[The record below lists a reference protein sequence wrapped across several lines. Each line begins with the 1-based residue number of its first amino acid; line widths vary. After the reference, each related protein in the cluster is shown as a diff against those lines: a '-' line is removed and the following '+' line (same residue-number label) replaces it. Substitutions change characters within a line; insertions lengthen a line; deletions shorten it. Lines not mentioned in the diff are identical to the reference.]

1 MRVFAAELKKLLI
14 LFRADPKSLAAGVIA
29 PTIILIIFA
38 LTFGDFNPLKLAW
51 VNEDRGPYGAMLE
64 EAVFSQISPLGDR
77 PYFEE
82 FAAGYEQAMELY
94 NQGKVNGVIVVGED
108 FSSALSGGGS
118 ASIDYIFNNY
128 NTDMAKNLRL
138 YLDEGILAFYR
149 AADPGVRIEV
159 EERLNVETQL
169 PWFDIIAVAVFLLA
183 FLLGSMFNMLYLFY
197 KEKVDET
204 LCEYRLSPNGIWA
217 SLLARVLV
225 ALLAGTITAL
235 VNAALAYVISGV
247 NIAAFL
253 PGIIPTLLVLGVTYV
268 FFAEIAAL
276 LSDSFSGA
284 AVFTMASTVV
294 LWFLSGATA
303 SIKYSTGI
311 LRAIAL
317 AIPNTYGLSRIR
329 GEIFAMD
336 PSVGG
341 ILGAEAGWLIMAAYA
356 LAAAFIAFRV
366 YRKKLARMVV

>member
-1 MRVFAAELKKLLI
+1 MRVFLAELKKLLI

-82 FAAGYEQAMELY
+82 FAAGYDAAMELY

-149 AADPGVRIEV
+149 AEDPGVQIEV
-159 EERLNVETQL
+159 EERLNVEAQL

-356 LAAAFIAFRV
+356 LAAALIAFRV

>member
-14 LFRADPKSLAAGVIA
+14 LFRADPKSLAAGIIA

-82 FAAGYEQAMELY
+82 FAAGYEQAIELY

-108 FSSALSGGGS
+108 FSSELSGGGS

-149 AADPGVRIEV
+149 AEDPGVQIEV
-159 EERLNVETQL
+159 EERLNVEAQL

-356 LAAAFIAFRV
+356 LAAALIAFRV

>member
-14 LFRADPKSLAAGVIA
+14 LFRADPKSLAAGIIA

-51 VNEDRGPYGAMLE
+51 VNEDSGPYGAMLE

-118 ASIDYIFNNY
+118 ASVDYIFNNY

-149 AADPGVRIEV
+149 AEDPGVQIEV

-235 VNAALAYVISGV
+235 VNAALVYVISGV

-253 PGIIPTLLVLGVTYV
+253 PGIFPPLLVLGVTYV
-268 FFAEIAAL
+268 FFAEIVAL
-276 LSDSFSGA
+276 LSNSFSGA

-356 LAAAFIAFRV
+356 LAAALIAFRV

>member
-82 FAAGYEQAMELY
+82 FAAGYDAAMELY

-128 NTDMAKNLRL
+128 TTDLAKNLRL

-356 LAAAFIAFRV
+356 LAAALIAFRV

>member
-1 MRVFAAELKKLLI
+1 MRVFLAELKKLLI
-14 LFRADPKSLAAGVIA
+14 LFRADPKSLAAGIIA

-64 EAVFSQISPLGDR
+64 EAVFSQVSPLGDR

-82 FAAGYEQAMELY
+82 LAAGYEPAMELY

-118 ASIDYIFNNY
+118 ASVDYIFNNY

-356 LAAAFIAFRV
+356 LAAALIAFRV

>member
-1 MRVFAAELKKLLI
+1 MRVFLAELKKLLI
-14 LFRADPKSLAAGVIA
+14 LFKADPKSLAAGVIA

-82 FAAGYEQAMELY
+82 LAAGYEQAMELY

-356 LAAAFIAFRV
+356 LAAALIAFRV

>member
-1 MRVFAAELKKLLI
+1 MRVFLAELKKLLI

-82 FAAGYEQAMELY
+82 LAAGYEQAMELY

-341 ILGAEAGWLIMAAYA
+341 ILGAGAGWLIMAAYA
-356 LAAAFIAFRV
+356 LAAAAIAFRV

>member
-14 LFRADPKSLAAGVIA
+14 LFKADPKSLAAGIIA
-29 PTIILIIFA
+29 PTIIVIIFA

-253 PGIIPTLLVLGVTYV
+253 PGIIPPLLVLGVTYV

>member
-14 LFRADPKSLAAGVIA
+14 LFKADPKSLAAGIIA

-247 NIAAFL
+247 NI
-253 PGIIPTLLVLGVTYV
+253 PTLLVLGVTYV

-356 LAAAFIAFRV
+356 LAAALIAFRV

>member
-1 MRVFAAELKKLLI
+1 MRVFTAELKKLLI
-14 LFRADPKSLAAGVIA
+14 LFRADPKSLAAGIIA

>member
-1 MRVFAAELKKLLI
+1 MRVFLAELKKLLI

-159 EERLNVETQL
+159 EERLNVEAQL

-253 PGIIPTLLVLGVTYV
+253 PGIIPPLLVLGVTYV

-356 LAAAFIAFRV
+356 LAAALIAFRV

>member
-14 LFRADPKSLAAGVIA
+14 LFKADPKSLAAGIIA

-149 AADPGVRIEV
+149 AEDPGVRIEV

>member
-51 VNEDRGPYGAMLE
+51 VNEDSGPYGAMLE

-82 FAAGYEQAMELY
+82 LAAGYEQAMKLY

-253 PGIIPTLLVLGVTYV
+253 PGIIPPLLVLGVTYV

-356 LAAAFIAFRV
+356 LAAALIAFRV

>member
-14 LFRADPKSLAAGVIA
+14 LFRADPKSLAAGIIA

-64 EAVFSQISPLGDR
+64 AAVFSQISPLGDR

-82 FAAGYEQAMELY
+82 LAAGYEQAMELY

-159 EERLNVETQL
+159 EERLNVEAQL

>member
-1 MRVFAAELKKLLI
+1 MRVFLAELKKLLI

-82 FAAGYEQAMELY
+82 LAAGYEQAMELY

-336 PSVGG
+336 PSGGG

-356 LAAAFIAFRV
+356 LAAALIAFRV

>member
-1 MRVFAAELKKLLI
+1 MRVFLAELKKLLI

-82 FAAGYEQAMELY
+82 LAAGYEQAMELY

-108 FSSALSGGGS
+108 FSSELSGGGS

-149 AADPGVRIEV
+149 AEDPGVQIEV

-253 PGIIPTLLVLGVTYV
+253 PGIFPPLLVLGVTYV

-356 LAAAFIAFRV
+356 LAAALIAFRV

>member
-1 MRVFAAELKKLLI
+1 MRVFLAELKKLLI

-82 FAAGYEQAMELY
+82 FAAGYDAAMELY

-108 FSSALSGGGS
+108 FSSELSGGGS

-159 EERLNVETQL
+159 EERLNVEAQL

>member
-14 LFRADPKSLAAGVIA
+14 LFRADPKSLAAGIIA

-64 EAVFSQISPLGDR
+64 AAVFSQISPLGDR

-82 FAAGYEQAMELY
+82 LAAGYEPAMELY

-149 AADPGVRIEV
+149 AEDPGVQIEV
-159 EERLNVETQL
+159 EERLNVEAQL

-356 LAAAFIAFRV
+356 LAAALIAFRV

>member
-14 LFRADPKSLAAGVIA
+14 LFKADPKSLAAGIIA

-235 VNAALAYVISGV
+235 VNAALVYVISGV

-253 PGIIPTLLVLGVTYV
+253 PGIFPPLLILGVTYV
-268 FFAEIAAL
+268 FFAEIVAL
-276 LSDSFSGA
+276 LSNSFSGA

-341 ILGAEAGWLIMAAYA
+341 ILGAGAGWLIMAAYA
-356 LAAAFIAFRV
+356 LAAAAIAFRV

>member
-1 MRVFAAELKKLLI
+1 MRVFLAELKKLLI
-14 LFRADPKSLAAGVIA
+14 LFKADPKSLAAGIIA

-149 AADPGVRIEV
+149 AEDPGVRIEV

-341 ILGAEAGWLIMAAYA
+341 ILGAETGWLIMAAYA
-356 LAAAFIAFRV
+356 LAAALIAFRV

>member
-14 LFRADPKSLAAGVIA
+14 LFRADPKSLAAGIIA

>member
-149 AADPGVRIEV
+149 AEDPGVQIEV
-159 EERLNVETQL
+159 EERLNVEAQL

-356 LAAAFIAFRV
+356 LAAALIAFRV

>member
-14 LFRADPKSLAAGVIA
+14 LFKADPKSLAAGIIA

-82 FAAGYEQAMELY
+82 FAAGYDAAMELY

-149 AADPGVRIEV
+149 AEDPGVQIEV

>member
-14 LFRADPKSLAAGVIA
+14 LFRADPKSLAAGIIA

-64 EAVFSQISPLGDR
+64 AAVFSQISPLGDR

-82 FAAGYEQAMELY
+82 LAAGYEQAMELY

-356 LAAAFIAFRV
+356 LAAALIAFRV

>member
-1 MRVFAAELKKLLI
+1 MRVFLAELKKLLI

-82 FAAGYEQAMELY
+82 LAAGYEQAMELY

>member
-14 LFRADPKSLAAGVIA
+14 LFRADPKSLAAGIIA

-82 FAAGYEQAMELY
+82 FAAGYEQAIELY

-341 ILGAEAGWLIMAAYA
+341 ILGAEAGRLIMAAYA

>member
-1 MRVFAAELKKLLI
+1 MRVFLAELKKLLI

-82 FAAGYEQAMELY
+82 FAAGYDAAMELY

-108 FSSALSGGGS
+108 FSSELSGGGS

-149 AADPGVRIEV
+149 AEDPGVQIEV
-159 EERLNVETQL
+159 EERLNVEAQL

-356 LAAAFIAFRV
+356 LAAALIAFRV

>member
-1 MRVFAAELKKLLI
+1 MRVFLAELKKLLI
-14 LFRADPKSLAAGVIA
+14 LFKADPKSLAAGIIA

-82 FAAGYEQAMELY
+82 LAAGYEQAMELY

>member
-14 LFRADPKSLAAGVIA
+14 LFRADPKSLAAGIIA

-235 VNAALAYVISGV
+235 VNAALAYFISGV

-253 PGIIPTLLVLGVTYV
+253 PGIIPPLLVLGVTYV

>member
-1 MRVFAAELKKLLI
+1 MRVFLAELKKLLI

-82 FAAGYEQAMELY
+82 FAAGYDAAMELY

-149 AADPGVRIEV
+149 AEDPGVRIEV
-159 EERLNVETQL
+159 EERLNAETQL

-356 LAAAFIAFRV
+356 LAAALIAFRV

>member
-14 LFRADPKSLAAGVIA
+14 LFKADPKSLAAGIIA
-29 PTIILIIFA
+29 PTIILVIFA

-356 LAAAFIAFRV
+356 LAAALIAFRV

>member
-14 LFRADPKSLAAGVIA
+14 LFRADPKSLAAGIIA

-82 FAAGYEQAMELY
+82 FAAGYEQAMKLY

-356 LAAAFIAFRV
+356 LAAALIAFRV

>member
-14 LFRADPKSLAAGVIA
+14 LFRADPKSLAAGIIA

-149 AADPGVRIEV
+149 AEDPGVQIEV
-159 EERLNVETQL
+159 EERLNVEAQL

-253 PGIIPTLLVLGVTYV
+253 PGIIPPLLVLGVTYV

>member
-14 LFRADPKSLAAGVIA
+14 LFRADPKSLAAGIIA

-217 SLLARVLV
+217 SLLARVLM

>member
-14 LFRADPKSLAAGVIA
+14 LFKADPKSLAAGIIA

-82 FAAGYEQAMELY
+82 LAAGYEQAMELY

-217 SLLARVLV
+217 SLLARVLM

-356 LAAAFIAFRV
+356 LAAALIAFRV

>member
-82 FAAGYEQAMELY
+82 LAAGYEQAMELY

>member
-14 LFRADPKSLAAGVIA
+14 LFRADPKSLAAGIIA

-235 VNAALAYVISGV
+235 VNAALAYFISGV

-253 PGIIPTLLVLGVTYV
+253 PGIIPPLLVLGVTYV

-356 LAAAFIAFRV
+356 LAAALIAFRV

>member
-1 MRVFAAELKKLLI
+1 MRVFLAELKKLLI
-14 LFRADPKSLAAGVIA
+14 LFKADPKSLAAGIIA

-82 FAAGYEQAMELY
+82 LAAGYEQAMELY

-118 ASIDYIFNNY
+118 ASVDYIFNNY

-225 ALLAGTITAL
+225 ALLAGTMTAL
-235 VNAALAYVISGV
+235 VNAALVYVISGV

-356 LAAAFIAFRV
+356 LAAALIAFRV

>member
-14 LFRADPKSLAAGVIA
+14 LFRADPKSLAAGIIA

-159 EERLNVETQL
+159 EERLNVEAQL

-356 LAAAFIAFRV
+356 LAAALIAFRV

>member
-1 MRVFAAELKKLLI
+1 MRMFAAELKKLLI
-14 LFRADPKSLAAGVIA
+14 LFKADPKSLAAGIIA

-253 PGIIPTLLVLGVTYV
+253 PGIFPPLLVLGVTYV

-356 LAAAFIAFRV
+356 LAAALIAFRV